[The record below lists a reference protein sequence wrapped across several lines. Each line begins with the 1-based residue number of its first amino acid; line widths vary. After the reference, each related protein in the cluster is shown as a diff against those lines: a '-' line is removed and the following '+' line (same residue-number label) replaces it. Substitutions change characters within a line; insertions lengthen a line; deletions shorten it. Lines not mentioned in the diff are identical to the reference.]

1 MAKDRRNRKSH
12 SLINPHAQTTT
23 ANDSVFRSFGAAEKG
38 SRRVRLQFDESGD
51 SRPRKGQ
58 SAQMGRGSVMKRAR
72 AGMRS
77 EAGSTE
83 NATTAKI
90 IRRRRIGS
98 CRGRNR
104 RGTAQSRSPTWCL
117 NARDNKSRR
126 CRWRPEICGWGSGR
140 VGKAESNYA

>member
-58 SAQMGRGSVMKRAR
+58 SAQMGHGSAMKRGR

-77 EAGSTE
+77 EASGSTE
-83 NATTAKI
+83 NAATAKI
-90 IRRRRIGS
+90 IRRRRIRPR
-98 CRGRNR
+98 RGRNR
-104 RGTAQSRSPTWCL
+104 RGAQSRSPTWCL

-126 CRWRPEICGWGSGR
+126 CPLAPGGLRLGERKGRKSG
-140 VGKAESNYA
+140 E